1 MRMRKGKCDLEYRF
15 DGKNFMFKRPRADK
29 VNGPSKPPRKTP
41 TKKPLETT
49 IEKFKRGTI
58 EGQHMGTMGENQF
71 ARENILSKALNTIM
85 K

>member
-1 MRMRKGKCDLEYRF
+1 MAKTLCSRDPVQIRF
-15 DGKNFMFKRPRADK
+15 LDPLR
-29 VNGPSKPPRKTP
+29 PPRKTP

-58 EGQHMGTMGENQF
+58 EGQHMETMGENQF
-71 ARENILSKALNTIM
+71 ARENTLSKALNTIM